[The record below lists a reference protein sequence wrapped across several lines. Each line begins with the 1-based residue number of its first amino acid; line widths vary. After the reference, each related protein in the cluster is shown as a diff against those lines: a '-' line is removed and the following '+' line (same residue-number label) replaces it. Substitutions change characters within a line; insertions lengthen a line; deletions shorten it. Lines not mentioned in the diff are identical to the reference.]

1 MFEGTRKRVRLF
13 RDRQHYPRSV
23 RVFAF
28 LEVFCFY
35 FSFAALAVL
44 ALGLILAALTGFAP
58 GRVCRALLSVSL
70 TAAVGYLT
78 NWIAIEMLF
87 RPYKPV
93 GWLWIWPQGLI
104 PRNQKRIG
112 EKAGEA
118 IRSELLDPDK
128 IADRLCGCVSE
139 ALDSEELRRQ
149 AAEQIMEYL
158 RKKAKEAISEQ
169 IDRISESPRGFWNR
183 MTSPVSRVVS
193 GLRGSAADIAGWALD
208 SPKMVEWIDR
218 QFIPSIK
225 PSVEEFVREHAPETL
240 AKIDF
245 AALIAEEIDK
255 FDPRGFHELV
265 NSVAAENLGAIQ
277 VLGFFLGGL
286 IGMLMLLLP

>member
-1 MFEGTRKRVRLF
+1 MFEGTRKRVKIF
-13 RDRQHYPRSV
+13 CDRRHSRPV

-35 FSFAALAVL
+35 FSFAALAAL
-44 ALGLILAALTGFAP
+44 ALNVFLAGLTDNAP

-87 RPYKPV
+87 RPYRPV
-93 GWLWIWPQGLI
+93 KWLWIWPQGLI

-128 IADRLCGCVSE
+128 IADRLCGSVSE

-158 RKKAKEAISEQ
+158 RQKAKETISEQ
-169 IDRISESPRGFWNR
+169 IDRISETPRGFR
-183 MTSPVSRVVS
+183 GRLFSPVSRVIG
-193 GLRGSAADIAGWALD
+193 GLRGSASDIADWALD
-208 SPKMVEWIDR
+208 SPKMVEWIDT

-240 AKIDF
+240 EKIDF
-245 AALIAEEIDK
+245 AALIAEEIEK
-255 FDPRGFHELV
+255 FDPREFHELV

-286 IGMLMLLLP
+286 VGALMLLTP

>member
-1 MFEGTRKRVRLF
+1 MFEGTRKRVKIVC
-13 RDRQHYPRSV
+13 DRSRSRSV

-28 LEVFCFY
+28 FEVFCFY
-35 FSFAALAVL
+35 YSFAALAAL
-44 ALGLILAALTGFAP
+44 ALNLILPGLTGYAP
-58 GRVCRALLSVSL
+58 GRFCRAFLSVSL

-87 RPYKPV
+87 RPYRPV
-93 GWLWIWPQGLI
+93 KWLCFWPQGLI
-104 PRNQKRIG
+104 PRNQKQIG

-139 ALDSEELRRQ
+139 AFDSEELRRQ
-149 AAEQIMEYL
+149 AAEQILEYL

-169 IDRISESPRGFWNR
+169 IDRISESPRRIRDRVF
-183 MTSPVSRVVS
+183 SPVSRVVR
-193 GLRGSAADIAGWALD
+193 GLRGSAADVADWALD
-208 SPKMVEWIDR
+208 SPKMVEWIDA

-225 PSVEEFVREHAPETL
+225 PSIEEFVREHAPETL
-240 AKIDF
+240 EKIDF
-245 AALIAEEIDK
+245 ASLIAEEIEK
-255 FDPRGFHELV
+255 FDPREFHELV

-277 VLGFFLGGL
+277 VLGFFLGAIVGV
-286 IGMLMLLLP
+286 LMLFAP